1 MSNVSQEIL
10 QQLVQVLSN
19 LVSNDNAVRSAAEE
33 QLNNEWMV
41 KSPDALLSGFAYL
54 SRNSDEADV
63 SLFCM
68 SISQPLSLF
77 RQIPK
82 TLLIP
87 LFAFLH
93 VSVIDHGGDIHLLNR
108 LVQQPGNSNRNANS

>member
-1 MSNVSQEIL
+1 MSSVSQETL

-63 SLFCM
+63 SLLGYLAYPSWPTVC
-68 SISQPLSLF
+68 SSY
-77 RQIPK
+77 
-82 TLLIP
+82 
-87 LFAFLH
+87 A
-93 VSVIDHGGDIHLLNR
+93 
-108 LVQQPGNSNRNANS
+108 